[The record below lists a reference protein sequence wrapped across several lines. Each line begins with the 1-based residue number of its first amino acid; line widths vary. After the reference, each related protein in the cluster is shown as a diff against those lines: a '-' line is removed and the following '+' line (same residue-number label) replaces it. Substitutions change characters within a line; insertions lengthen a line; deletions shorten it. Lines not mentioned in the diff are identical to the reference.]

1 MCLKSSEYKAL
12 GAISVHGRPTES
24 TLLGIPHGIPSPS
37 VVIFGIPNEVVEYLM
52 CAQAT
57 RLSDRQLKAI
67 KPKDK
72 DYVLSDGD
80 GLQLRV
86 RRNGS
91 TLWNFNYR
99 HPVTKNRIN
108 MGLGTYPELSLAQAR
123 KKTVEARELLAQGID
138 PKAQRN
144 ELEQAKRAET
154 EHTFENVATAWFELK
169 KDSVTP
175 AYAEDIWRSLTL
187 HIFPSMKSTPLS
199 EVSALMV
206 IELLRPLETK
216 GSLETVKRL
225 TQRLNE
231 IMTYG
236 VNSGM
241 IFANPLSGI
250 RAVFKKPKKQNMAA
264 LRPDELPELMVA
276 IANASIKKTTRCLI
290 EWQLHTMTR
299 PVEAA
304 TTCWADIDLD
314 KKTWTIPAERMKKR
328 RAHVIPLTDHA
339 LALLETIK
347 PYSGHREYVFPA
359 DRDPR
364 THCNSQTANMA
375 LKRMGFEGRLVSH
388 GMRSM
393 ASTILNEHGD
403 WDAELIEVALAHVD
417 KDEVRSAYNRADYI
431 ERRRPM
437 MNWWSDHIQQA
448 ATGSL
453 SVSAFQTTR
462 GLKVV
467 SIR

>member
-1 MCLKSSEYKAL
+1 
-12 GAISVHGRPTES
+12 
-24 TLLGIPHGIPSPS
+24 
-37 VVIFGIPNEVVEYLM
+37 M
-52 CAQAT
+52 CAQTT
-57 RLSDRQLKAI
+57 RLSDRQLKAV

-72 DYVLSDGD
+72 DYVLTDGD

-86 RRNGS
+86 RVNRS
-91 TLWNFNYR
+91 MQWNFNYR

-108 MGLGTYPELSLAQAR
+108 MALGSYPEVSLAQAR

-144 ELEQAKRAET
+144 ELLEAKRAET

-187 HIFPSMKSTPLS
+187 HVFPTMRSTPLS
-199 EVSALMV
+199 EVNAPMV
-206 IELLRPLETK
+206 IKLLRPIEAK
-216 GSLETVKRL
+216 GSLETVKRVS
-225 TQRLNE
+225 QRLNE

-250 RAVFKKPKKQNMAA
+250 RAVFKKPKKENMAA
-264 LRPDELPELMVA
+264 LAPDELPELMME
-276 IANASIKKTTRCLI
+276 IANASIKRTTRCLI

-299 PVEAA
+299 PSEAA
-304 TTCWADIDLD
+304 TTRWADIDFD
-314 KKTWTIPAERMKKR
+314 KCIWTIPAERMKKR
-328 RAHVIPLTDHA
+328 RPHIIPLTEHA
-339 LALLETIK
+339 LSLLETLK
-347 PYSGHREYVFPA
+347 SHSGHREYVFPS
-359 DRDPR
+359 DRNPR
-364 THCNSQTANMA
+364 THANSQTANMA
-375 LKRMGFEGRLVSH
+375 LKRMGFQDRLVSH

-393 ASTILNEHGD
+393 ASTILNEHG
-403 WDAELIEVALAHVD
+403 WDPELIEVALAHVD

-437 MNWWSDHIQQA
+437 MAWWSEHIQKA

-453 SVSAFQTTR
+453 SASAINQIR
-462 GLKVV
+462 DHNVV
-467 SIR
+467 PIR

>member
-1 MCLKSSEYKAL
+1 M
-12 GAISVHGRPTES
+12 
-24 TLLGIPHGIPSPS
+24 
-37 VVIFGIPNEVVEYLM
+37 EYLM
-52 CAQAT
+52 CAQTT
-57 RLSDRQLKAI
+57 RLSDRQLKAV

-86 RRNGS
+86 RVNGS

-99 HPVTKNRIN
+99 QPITKNRIN

-123 KKTVEARELLAQGID
+123 KKTIEARELLAQGID
-138 PKAQRN
+138 PKEQRS
-144 ELEQAKRAET
+144 ELEQTKRQAT
-154 EHTFENVATAWFELK
+154 EHTFENVASAWFELK
-169 KDSVTP
+169 KDSVTQ
-175 AYAEDIWRSLTL
+175 AYSEDIWRSLTL
-187 HIFPSMKSTPLS
+187 HVFPSLGTTPIS
-199 EVSALMV
+199 QINAPMV

-264 LRPDELPELMVA
+264 LRPEELPELMVA
-276 IANASIKKTTRCLI
+276 IANASIKRTTRCLI

-299 PVEAA
+299 PAEAA
-304 TTCWADIDLD
+304 TTSWADIDLD

-328 RAHVIPLTDHA
+328 RAHVIPLTEHA

-364 THCNSQTANMA
+364 DHCNSQTANMA

-393 ASTILNEHGD
+393 ASTILNEQG
-403 WDAELIEVALAHVD
+403 WDPELIEVALAHVD

-437 MNWWSDHIQQA
+437 MAWWSEHIQTA
-448 ATGSL
+448 AIGNL
-453 SVSAFQTTR
+453 SVSAVQGTR
-462 GLKVV
+462 GLTLV
-467 SIR
+467 SMG

>member
-1 MCLKSSEYKAL
+1 
-12 GAISVHGRPTES
+12 
-24 TLLGIPHGIPSPS
+24 
-37 VVIFGIPNEVVEYLM
+37 M
-52 CAQAT
+52 CAQTT
-57 RLSDRQLKAI
+57 RLSDRQLKAV

-72 DYVLSDGD
+72 DYVLTDGD

-86 RRNGS
+86 RVNRS
-91 TLWNFNYR
+91 MQWNFNYR
-99 HPVTKNRIN
+99 NPVTKNRIN
-108 MGLGTYPELSLAQAR
+108 MALGSYPEVSLAQAR

-144 ELEQAKRAET
+144 ELQEAKRAET

-187 HIFPSMKSTPLS
+187 HVFPSMKSTPLS
-199 EVSALMV
+199 EVNAPMV
-206 IELLRPLETK
+206 IKLLRPIEAK
-216 GSLETVKRL
+216 GSLETVKRVS
-225 TQRLNE
+225 QRLNE

-250 RAVFKKPKKQNMAA
+250 RAVFKKPKKENMAA
-264 LRPDELPELMVA
+264 LPPDELPELMME
-276 IANASIKKTTRCLI
+276 IANASIKRTTRCLI

-299 PVEAA
+299 PAEAA
-304 TTCWADIDLD
+304 TTRWADIDFD
-314 KKTWTIPAERMKKR
+314 KRIWTIPPERMKKR
-328 RAHVIPLTDHA
+328 RPHTIPLTEHA
-339 LALLETIK
+339 LSLLETLK
-347 PYSGHREYVFPA
+347 SHSSHREYVFPS
-359 DRDPR
+359 DRNPR
-364 THCNSQTANMA
+364 THANSQTANMA
-375 LKRMGFEGRLVSH
+375 LKRMGFQDRLVSH

-393 ASTILNEHGD
+393 ASTILNEHG
-403 WDAELIEVALAHVD
+403 WDPELIEVALAHVD

-437 MNWWSDHIQQA
+437 MAWWSEHIQKA

-453 SVSAFQTTR
+453 SASAINQTR
-462 GLKVV
+462 DRNVV
-467 SIR
+467 PIR

>member
-1 MCLKSSEYKAL
+1 
-12 GAISVHGRPTES
+12 
-24 TLLGIPHGIPSPS
+24 
-37 VVIFGIPNEVVEYLM
+37 M
-52 CAQAT
+52 CAYTT

-67 KPKDK
+67 KSTDK
-72 DYVLSDGD
+72 DYVLTDGD

-86 RRNGS
+86 RVNRS
-91 TLWNFNYR
+91 MQWNFNYR
-99 HPVTKNRIN
+99 HPLTKNRIN
-108 MGLGTYPELSLAQAR
+108 MALGPYPDLSLANAR
-123 KKTVEARELLAQGID
+123 KKAIEARELLAQGID
-138 PKAQRN
+138 PKAHRDEVKQIK
-144 ELEQAKRAET
+144 LAET
-154 EHTFENVATAWFELK
+154 EHTFEKVASAWFELK

-175 AYAEDIWRSLTL
+175 DYAEDIWRSLTL
-187 HIFPSMKSTPLS
+187 HVFPSLKATALS
-199 EVSALMV
+199 DISAPM
-206 IELLRPLETK
+206 IIKLLRPLEAK

-225 TQRLNE
+225 SQRLNE

-250 RAVFKKPKKQNMAA
+250 RAVFKKPKKQHMPA
-264 LRPDELPELMVA
+264 LRPEELPELMVA
-276 IANASIKKTTRCLI
+276 IANASIKRTTRCLI

-299 PVEAA
+299 PAEAA

-314 KKTWTIPAERMKKR
+314 KKIWTIPAERMKKR
-328 RAHVIPLTDHA
+328 RAHVIPLTEHA
-339 LALLETIK
+339 LALLQTIK
-347 PYSGHREYVFPA
+347 PYSGHREHVFPA
-359 DRDPR
+359 DRNPR

-393 ASTILNEHGD
+393 ASTILNEHG

-437 MNWWSDHIQQA
+437 MAWWSEHIQQA

-453 SVSAFQTTR
+453 SVSAAQSAR
-462 GLKVV
+462 GFNVV
-467 SIR
+467 SMR

>member
-1 MCLKSSEYKAL
+1 
-12 GAISVHGRPTES
+12 
-24 TLLGIPHGIPSPS
+24 
-37 VVIFGIPNEVVEYLM
+37 M
-52 CAQAT
+52 CAQTT
-57 RLSDRQLKAI
+57 RLSDRQLKAV

-72 DYVLSDGD
+72 DYVLTDGD

-86 RRNGS
+86 RVNRS
-91 TLWNFNYR
+91 MQWNFNYR

-108 MGLGTYPELSLAQAR
+108 MALGSYPEVSLAQAR

-144 ELEQAKRAET
+144 ELQEAKRAET

-187 HIFPSMKSTPLS
+187 HVFPSMKSTPLS
-199 EVSALMV
+199 EVNAPMV
-206 IELLRPLETK
+206 IKLLRPIEAK
-216 GSLETVKRL
+216 GSLETVKRVS
-225 TQRLNE
+225 QRLNE

-250 RAVFKKPKKQNMAA
+250 RAVFKKPKKENMAA
-264 LRPDELPELMVA
+264 LRPDELPELMME
-276 IANASIKKTTRCLI
+276 IANASIKRVTRCLI

-304 TTCWADIDLD
+304 TTRWTDIDFD
-314 KKTWTIPAERMKKR
+314 KRIWTIPPERMKKR
-328 RAHVIPLTDHA
+328 RPHTIPLTEQA
-339 LALLETIK
+339 LALLETLK
-347 PYSGHREYVFPA
+347 THSGHREYVFPS
-359 DRDPR
+359 DRNPR
-364 THCNSQTANMA
+364 THANSQTANMA
-375 LKRMGFEGRLVSH
+375 LKRMGFQDRLVSH

-393 ASTILNEHGD
+393 ASTILNEHG
-403 WDAELIEVALAHVD
+403 WDPELIEVALAHVD
-417 KDEVRSAYNRADYI
+417 KDEVRSAYNRANYI

-437 MNWWSDHIQQA
+437 MAWWSEHIQKA

-453 SVSAFQTTR
+453 SASAINQTR
-462 GLKVV
+462 GRNVV
-467 SIR
+467 PIR

>member
-1 MCLKSSEYKAL
+1 
-12 GAISVHGRPTES
+12 
-24 TLLGIPHGIPSPS
+24 
-37 VVIFGIPNEVVEYLM
+37 M
-52 CAQAT
+52 CAQTT
-57 RLSDRQLKAI
+57 RLSDRQLKAV

-72 DYVLSDGD
+72 DYVLTDGD

-86 RRNGS
+86 RVNRS
-91 TLWNFNYR
+91 MQWNFNYP

-108 MGLGTYPELSLAQAR
+108 MALGSYPEVSLAQAR

-144 ELEQAKRAET
+144 ELQEAKRAET

-187 HIFPSMKSTPLS
+187 HVFPSMKSTPLS
-199 EVSALMV
+199 EVNAPMV
-206 IELLRPLETK
+206 IKLLRPIEAK
-216 GSLETVKRL
+216 GSLETVKRVS
-225 TQRLNE
+225 QRLNE

-250 RAVFKKPKKQNMAA
+250 RAVFKKPKKENMAA
-264 LRPDELPELMVA
+264 LPADELPELMME
-276 IANASIKKTTRCLI
+276 IANASIKRTTRCLI

-299 PVEAA
+299 PSEAA
-304 TTCWADIDLD
+304 TTRWADIDFE
-314 KKTWTIPAERMKKR
+314 KRIWTIPPERMKKR
-328 RAHVIPLTDHA
+328 RPHTIPLTEQA
-339 LALLETIK
+339 LALLEALK
-347 PYSGHREYVFPA
+347 PHSGHREYVFPA
-359 DRDPR
+359 DRNPR
-364 THCNSQTANMA
+364 THANSQTANMA
-375 LKRMGFEGRLVSH
+375 LKRMGFQDRLVSH

-393 ASTILNEHGD
+393 ASTILNEHG
-403 WDAELIEVALAHVD
+403 WDPELIEVALAHVD
-417 KDEVRSAYNRADYI
+417 KNEVRSAYNRADYI

-437 MNWWSDHIQQA
+437 MAWWSEHIQKA

-453 SVSAFQTTR
+453 SASAINQTR
-462 GLKVV
+462 ERNVV
-467 SIR
+467 PIR